1 MEPAATATNTSRASK
16 TTPQY
21 TLTPARQ

>member
-1 MEPAATATNTSRASK
+1 MEPTATATNTSRASK
-16 TTPQY
+16 TTPQS